1 MAYRQAEAEAAAAAA
16 AAAAKPKIELIA
28 DCTLPPDKLHFTLGS
43 AKPQRVSAGLEGLQ
57 AGEAR
62 DMQLRPT
69 LVSLGSLE
77 PRQSWVI
84 GSRPCSDEAP
94 CSPAQPDSPC

>member
-16 AAAAKPKIELIA
+16 AAAATKPRIKLVA

-43 AKPQRVSAGLEGLQ
+43 EKPQRLSTGPEGGPQ

-62 DMQLRPT
+62 DLQHRPAHAR
-69 LVSLGSLE
+69 LGSLGE

-84 GSRPCSDEAP
+84 GSRPCSDEG
-94 CSPAQPDSPC
+94 PAQPASPC